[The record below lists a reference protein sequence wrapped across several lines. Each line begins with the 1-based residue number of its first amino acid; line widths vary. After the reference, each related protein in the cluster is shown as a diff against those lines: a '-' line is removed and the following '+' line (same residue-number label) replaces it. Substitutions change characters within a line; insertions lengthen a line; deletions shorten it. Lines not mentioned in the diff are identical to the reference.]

1 MSSQSRA
8 TETLPSPCR
17 EQCSRDCFGAG
28 IKLRAA
34 QCDHEREHAAP
45 WRTLTASSLLVQRST
60 PAISPPLNRSGA
72 DGIAPAFMF
81 HDAVGAAAAF
91 MFNDAAGA
99 AASATSS
106 SAAHSVRRA
115 ILSLSRF
122 AKSCIFWQDPSWSS
136 RDTNR
141 LSRLGCL
148 HTGLFAQTSL
158 LVWCA
163 EKGPRHKRLIGLGSR
178 AGAGVTGRR
187 VGHPASSRGSPGR
200 KQERDVG
207 VHQNQPSDCKF
218 TASRTELHSKIGAVI
233 KVVEIR

>member
-1 MSSQSRA
+1 MASR
-8 TETLPSPCR
+8 PRS
-17 EQCSRDCFGAG
+17 CSMTPWVQQPRSCSTTPRVRQPAP
-28 IKLRAA
+28 LAA
-34 QCDHEREHAAP
+34 VP
-45 WRTLTASSLLVQRST
+45 RTLSDAPSSL
-60 PAISPPLNRSGA
+60 SGE
-72 DGIAPAFMF
+72 
-81 HDAVGAAAAF
+81 
-91 MFNDAAGA
+91 
-99 AASATSS
+99 
-106 SAAHSVRRA
+106 
-115 ILSLSRF
+115 L

-207 VHQNQPSDCKF
+207 VHQNQPSDCNF

-233 KVVEIR
+233 KVLEIR